1 MSMFV
6 SLSNWTDKGIASFK
20 ESPERAALAAEL
32 ARKHGGRMVHL
43 YWTIGAYDLV
53 GVFDVPDEA
62 SFTAM
67 ALESGA
73 FGGSVPTPCGRSTR
87 ASSSRSWPKRAD
99 GLQGSEHSRQA
110 QAKLSSGG
118 RVSSFAAGHH

>member
-43 YWTIGAYDLV
+43 YWTIGAYDLA
-53 GVFDVPDEA
+53 GVFDMPDGA

-73 FGGSVPTPCGRSTR
+73 FGGVRTNTLR
-87 ASSSRSWPKRAD
+87 AFNEGEFK
-99 GLQGSEHSRQA
+99 QIV
-110 QAKLSSGG
+110 AKTG
-118 RVSSFAAGHH
+118 

>member
-1 MSMFV
+1 MSMCV

-53 GVFDVPDEA
+53 GVFDMPDEA
-62 SFTAM
+62 SFTAR

-73 FGGSVPTPCGRSTR
+73 LGGPYQHRAGVQRGRVQADRGQNGLTVSR
-87 ASSSRSWPKRAD
+87 ALNIAGRPKRN
-99 GLQGSEHSRQA
+99 
-110 QAKLSSGG
+110 
-118 RVSSFAAGHH
+118 

>member
-1 MSMFV
+1 MSMCV

-53 GVFDVPDEA
+53 GVFDMPDEA
-62 SFTAM
+62 SFTAR

-73 FGGSVPTPCGRSTR
+73 LGGSVPTPCGRSTR
-87 ASSSRSWPKRAD
+87 TSSSRSWPKRAD

-110 QAKLSSGG
+110 QAKLNSGG